1 MCVHVLHRTLP
12 SLISSHL
19 YTLPKHKQTRTHS
32 DIEKVQSGIGDKVA
46 VFLSYLSTFIT
57 GYIIAFSTNWK
68 MALVVS
74 TMLPL
79 FVIVGAAHA
88 KVVEINIPFHLCNND
103 QAHGN

>member
-1 MCVHVLHRTLP
+1 MCVHVLHRTFTFPYFLP
-12 SLISSHL
+12 PVPSSK
-19 YTLPKHKQTRTHS
+19 TQTNTHTPS

-79 FVIVGAAHA
+79 FVVVGAAHA
-88 KVVEINIPFHLCNND
+88 KVVEINIPFHLCNER
-103 QAHGN
+103 H